1 MKVTQTK
8 LQGVLVIEPKVFR
21 DPRGFFLETYNALR
35 YHGQGIDTPL
45 VQDNRAFSSKG
56 VLRGLH
62 FQKNFPQA
70 KLVWAP
76 HGEVMDVAL
85 DLRKSSATYGQW
97 EAFHLTG
104 DNHLQVFIPVG
115 FAHGYVVLSDTAEFA
130 YKCSEFYHPEDEG
143 GVVWNDPD
151 LAIDWG
157 VKDPIISEKDARL
170 PRLRD
175 LDFSF

>member
-1 MKVTQTK
+1 MKVFKTK
-8 LQGVLVIEPKVFR
+8 LQDVLLIEPKVFR
-21 DPRGFFLETYNALR
+21 DPRGFFLETYNSRR
-35 YHGQGIDTPL
+35 YHGQGIDVPM

-62 FQKNFPQA
+62 FQKNFPQD

-76 HGEVMDVAL
+76 HGEVMDIAL
-85 DLRKSSATYGQW
+85 DLRKSSPTYGQW
-97 EAFHLTG
+97 EAYHLTG
-104 DNHLQVFIPVG
+104 ENHLQAFIPVG

-157 VKDPIISEKDARL
+157 IADPIISEKDAKL
-170 PRLRD
+170 PRMRD